1 MAGTVSCTS
10 AFVAGEMAVTRGHM
24 QTVIKM
30 NARVDGSSASYWFRS
45 GDYGGSK
52 TFLVKLSSSTDS

>member
-30 NARVDGSSASYWFRS
+30 NARFDGSSASYWFRS
-45 GDYGGSK
+45 GDYGGS
-52 TFLVKLSSSTDS
+52 